1 MVYNYNAKILIIFST
16 PTYTPTFLYFIL
28 SYFLHRFYLS
38 SVFQMITYLQKKIRQ
53 RKNTIRSV
61 VSTTKKLRNRNLSY
75 FGVFLCKS
83 INGSAKSTPSVSTL
97 PAAGPRSGRLFIL
110 TNASVAPVA
119 PAAPVL
125 FQPAKSYRFRKT
137 TPCRC
142 AVSPRRNVSVP
153 PGSQTDERKA
163 AQRKFLVGKF

>member
-61 VSTTKKLRNRNLSY
+61 VSTTQKNSETGT
-75 FGVFLCKS
+75 FPISEFFLCKS

-163 AQRKFLVGKF
+163 G

>member
-61 VSTTKKLRNRNLSY
+61 VSTTQKNSETGT
-75 FGVFLCKS
+75 FPISEFFLCKS
-83 INGSAKSTPSVSTL
+83 INGSAEINPIRQHPAGSRTPLRPPVHTHKRFGCSGCSDSVS
-97 PAAGPRSGRLFIL
+97 AGE
-110 TNASVAPVA
+110 
-119 PAAPVL
+119 VL
-125 FQPAKSYRFRKT
+125 
-137 TPCRC
+137 
-142 AVSPRRNVSVP
+142 
-153 PGSQTDERKA
+153 
-163 AQRKFLVGKF
+163 

>member
-61 VSTTKKLRNRNLSY
+61 VSTTQKTPKQ
-75 FGVFLCKS
+75 GPFLFRSFFCAS
-83 INGSAKSTPSVSTL
+83 QSTAQRKSTPSVSTL
-97 PAAGPRSGRLFIL
+97 PAARPRSGRLFIL
-110 TNASVAPVA
+110 TNASVA

-163 AQRKFLVGKF
+163 G